1 MRGQPTADDLVK
13 INEFREILQLPT
25 RQEIRLA
32 LIKEGPASTN
42 PADCICE
49 ALKHCAE
56 TDNPCPHCRTIDPYD
71 GCPQLG
77 FGCGLQGDGC
87 DCCTPEQK
95 KAAAR
100 GRA

>member
-1 MRGQPTADDLVK
+1 VPKPTAEDFRQVR
-13 INEFREILQLPT
+13 EFQEVLLLPT
-25 RQEIRLA
+25 AQERRLA
-32 LIKEGPASTN
+32 LISQMPPSADPG
-42 PADCICE
+42 DCICA
-49 ALKHCAE
+49 ALKLCAE
-56 TDNPCPHCRTIDPYD
+56 TDNPCPHCRAVDPYA

-77 FGCGLQGDGC
+77 FGCGLLDDGC